1 MSKLKIKLL
10 LFVLIFSQV
19 LISQNSEQIWLEYKP
34 SYSFK
39 KNYKLGMRASFRTNL
54 QEPRWRTLE
63 LRFMPE
69 KKLSKHFDV
78 LTSLSFL
85 ETLQYHEF
93 STFEIRPAIGMR
105 WHFLP
110 ERRVSSGV
118 LLKLEFRNV
127 LKQESDDW
135 TYTTR
140 PRLRVFGSMPITEKS
155 MKPGK
160 VLYATSFIEFFYQNE
175 DDIQERYANR
185 YWIRLGLGYKF
196 NKKLQLELLYDRQDT
211 KNTITATYDDLEIV
225 NIFVCSLKHHL
236 N

>member
-78 LTSLSFL
+78 LASVDFI
-85 ETLQYHEF
+85 ETLQYEAL
-93 STFEIRPAIGMR
+93 STSEIRPAVGFR

-110 ERRVSSGV
+110 GRRVSSGV
-118 LLKLEFRNV
+118 LLRGEFRNV
-127 LKQESDDW
+127 YDQLEEEWS
-135 TYTTR
+135 YSTR
-140 PRLRVFGSMPITEKS
+140 ARLNVFAHMPLNEKS
-155 MKPGK
+155 MKPDH
-160 VLYATSFIEFFYQNE
+160 VFYATSYIEFFYQT
-175 DDIQERYANR
+175 DDDVQERYANR
-185 YWIRLGLGYKF
+185 YWIRVGLGYKL
-196 NKKLQLELLYDRQDT
+196 NKKLTFELLYNRQDS

-225 NIFVCSLKHHL
+225 NIFVCSLKHKL